1 MKTVVQ
7 RVASARVDVEGV
19 TVGRIEHGLLA
30 YVGVERDDTELD
42 AVTTARKLAELRI
55 FPGRTPMD
63 HDVREVGGAVL
74 VVSQFTLAGSLRKGR
89 RPSFDGAMRPELAR
103 SLYDKVCVELR
114 KLGLGVETG
123 QFAAHMHVVAD
134 NDGPVTF
141 VLTTHAGVI
150 V

>member
-1 MKTVVQ
+1 MRTVVQ

-19 TVGRIEHGLLA
+19 TVGRIDHGLLA

-42 AVTTARKLAELRI
+42 AITTARKLAELRI

-63 HDVREVGGAVL
+63 HDVRDVGGAAL

-103 SLYDKVCVELR
+103 TLYDKVCVELR
-114 KLGLGVETG
+114 KLGLAVETG

-141 VLTTHAGVI
+141 VLTTRAGVI

>member
-7 RVASARVDVEGV
+7 RVASARVDVDGV
-19 TVGRIEHGLLA
+19 TVGRIERGILA

-63 HDVREVGGAVL
+63 HDVREVGGAAL

-89 RPSFDGAMRPELAR
+89 RPSFDAAMRPELAR
-103 SLYDKVCVELR
+103 TLYERVCVELR
-114 KLGLGVETG
+114 KLGLTVETG
-123 QFAAHMHVVAD
+123 QFAAHMHVVSD

-141 VLTTHAGVI
+141 VLSTHAGVI

>member
-1 MKTVVQ
+1 MQ
-7 RVASARVDVEGV
+7 RVASARVDVDGA
-19 TVGRIEHGLLA
+19 TVGRIDHGLLA
-30 YVGVERDDTELD
+30 YVGVERDDTEED
-42 AVTTARKLAELRI
+42 AVATARKLAELRI

-63 HDVREVGGAVL
+63 RDVREVGGAAL

-89 RPSFDGAMRPELAR
+89 RPSFDGAMQPDVAR
-103 SLYDKVCVELR
+103 TLYDTVCVELR
-114 KLGLGVETG
+114 KLGLSVETG

-141 VLTTHAGVI
+141 VLATRAGVI